1 MSRSGNISR
10 ITTVEPFVPEI
21 RKSMKKSIENKTD
34 LTASKSRQRKLN
46 RPPATVSVVRVPRSQ
61 RSFLINDQS
70 SNQQQSYNDPFA
82 YDNSY
87 APMSDDMQSAFYYN
101 SQLPFS
107 SKLVFD
113 PVRLKLSIK
122 I

>member
-1 MSRSGNISR
+1 MKRSGNISQ
-10 ITTVEPFVPEI
+10 ITQVEAFVPEI
-21 RKSMKKSIENKTD
+21 RKSTKNSIQNKTD
-34 LTASKSRQRKLN
+34 LTASISRQRKLN
-46 RPPATVSVVRVPRSQ
+46 RPPTTVSVVRVPRSQ

-87 APMSDDMQSAFYYN
+87 ATMSDDMQSAFYYN

-107 SKLVFD
+107 SKPVFD
-113 PVRLKLSIK
+113 PVRFKLSIS